1 MTDEQRPP
9 ARWTDAWRESYG
21 PHWAAKLALLGV
33 LAAVFAGLTPPSDPD
48 LPIHLAAGE
57 WVVRHRAVPFVEP
70 WAWTRPGEP
79 FQAYSWAI
87 EVAFY
92 LALRLG
98 GPLGLKALHGVLV
111 AGAGAAVIAL
121 GAAAGWRPR
130 TSLVVALLNLSVAAL
145 VACCVRPQ
153 IVLFAL
159 LPLAWALAYRI
170 ARRGPSWGGAAALFA
185 VSATA
190 ANTHLLFPLVAAS
203 GVVLLAE
210 SRGVDARRWLR
221 GVGAFAVAVLLG
233 WAASPYVL
241 EWPAVF
247 RLNFAPNPLIVYPS
261 PLGEYVPGFVS
272 GVTLGPGPL
281 ALILG
286 VAALPWLV
294 PARALDGRGRAAAG
308 ALWLVGLVAFA
319 LTARAFLLWWL
330 LVLPTAGLVV
340 EAAGDYL
347 AREAPLPRHLRIL
360 ALWAVCGVFLLTRLA
375 PFHGEGGEEGT
386 VASRTLPSPA
396 APWVDPIAS
405 WLACNA
411 GPEAGGRLL
420 TTHGFGSYLIWR
432 VPYLSPSVD
441 GRTIFADSVARP
453 ETFRG
458 AWDRGP
464 LHGPWR
470 TADLAILPRSFAVT
484 TVLDTAAGWRRVAVV
499 NRPEGTTGL
508 WVTERWWGRAGRAP
522 LPARALWLPP
532 RVACE
537 APAQSSPRSPGA
549 DGRR

>member
-1 MTDEQRPP
+1 MEDEQRPV

-21 PHWAAKLALLGV
+21 PHWAVKLGLLGMLV
-33 LAAVFAGLTPPSDPD
+33 AVFGGMTPPSDPD
-48 LPIHLAAGE
+48 LPIHLATGE
-57 WVVRHRAVPFVEP
+57 WIVRHRGVPFVEP
-70 WAWTRPGEP
+70 FAWTRPGEP

-92 LALRLG
+92 LALRVG
-98 GPLGLKALHGVLV
+98 GTLGLKALHGLLV
-111 AGAGAAVIAL
+111 AAAGAGVIAL

-130 TSLVVALLNLSVAAL
+130 TALVMALLNLSVAAL

-170 ARRGPSWGGAAALFA
+170 ARRGPSWRAALGLFV
-185 VSATA
+185 VSAAA
-190 ANTHLLFPLVAAS
+190 ANTHLLFPLVAAP
-203 GVVLLAE
+203 GVVLLLAPLD
-210 SRGVDARRWLR
+210 SRVGDRVRAI
-221 GVGAFAVAVLLG
+221 GAFALPVLLG
-233 WAASPYVL
+233 WAASPYAL

-272 GVTLGPGPL
+272 AVGLGPAPL
-281 ALILG
+281 ALILA
-286 VAALPWLV
+286 VAALPWLL
-294 PARALDGRGRAAAG
+294 PEGALPGRARVAAG
-308 ALWLVGLVAFA
+308 VFWLVGLVAFS

-330 LVLPTAGLVV
+330 LVLPTAALVV
-340 EAAGDYL
+340 EVAGSYL

-360 ALWAVCGVFLLTRLA
+360 ALWGLCGVFLLTRLSA
-375 PFHGEGGEEGT
+375 FHEQVVDDAT

-396 APWVDPIAS
+396 APWVDPIAT
-405 WLACNA
+405 WLACNVR
-411 GPEAGGRLL
+411 PDSGGRIF

-432 VPYLSPSVD
+432 LPDYSPSID

-464 LHGPWR
+464 VHGPWAS
-470 TADLAILPRSFAVT
+470 ADLAILPRSFAVT
-484 TVLDTAAGWRRVAVV
+484 GVLDTAAGWRRVAVV
-499 NRPEGTTGL
+499 NRAEGSTGL
-508 WVTERWWGRAGRAP
+508 WIAERWWQRAGRSS
-522 LPARALWLPP
+522 LPTHTIWLPP
-532 RVACE
+532 KRSGCGE
-537 APAQSSPRSPGA
+537 APSS
-549 DGRR
+549 GRVDLSR

>member
-1 MTDEQRPP
+1 M
-9 ARWTDAWRESYG
+9 DAWRESYG
-21 PHWAAKLALLGV
+21 PRWALELGLLGALV
-33 LAAVFAGLTPPSDPD
+33 ALFAALTPPSDPD
-48 LPIHLAAGE
+48 LAIHLAAGE
-57 WVVRHRAVPFVEP
+57 WIVRHGAVPFVEP

-92 LALRLG
+92 LVLRDG
-98 GPLGLKALHGVLV
+98 GPVGLKALHGVLV
-111 AGAGAAVIAL
+111 VAAGASVIAL
-121 GAAAGWRPR
+121 GAAAGCRPR
-130 TSLVVALLNLSVAAL
+130 TAL
-145 VACCVRPQ
+145 VACCIRPQ

-159 LPLAWALAYRI
+159 LPLAWALAYRM
-170 ARRGPSWGGAAALFA
+170 ARRGPSWPAAAALFA

-190 ANTHLLFPLVAAS
+190 ANTHLLFPLVAAP

-210 SRGVDARRWLR
+210 SRGMEARRWLR
-221 GVGAFAVAVLLG
+221 ATGTFALAVLLG
-233 WAASPYVL
+233 WAATPYVR
-241 EWPAVF
+241 EWPEIF

-272 GVTLGPGPL
+272 GVTLGPAPL
-281 ALILG
+281 ALIIAL
-286 VAALPWLV
+286 AALPWLV
-294 PARALDGRGRAAAG
+294 PTGALDGRGRAAAG

-330 LVLPTAGLVV
+330 LVLPTAGLVI
-340 EAAGDYL
+340 EAAGAYL
-347 AREAPLPRHLRIL
+347 AREAPLPRHLRIV

-375 PFHGEGGEEGT
+375 PFHADGGEAGT
-386 VASRTLPSPA
+386 VVSRTLPSPA

-411 GPEAGGRLL
+411 RPDSGGRVF
-420 TTHGFGSYLIWR
+420 TAHGFGSYLIWR
-432 VPYLSPSVD
+432 SPHLSPSID

-464 LHGPWR
+464 LYGPWA

-484 TVLDTAAGWRRVAVV
+484 SVLDTATGWRRVAVV
-499 NRPEGTTGL
+499 NRPEGSTGL
-508 WVTERWWGRAGRAP
+508 WVTERWWKRAGRAP
-522 LPARALWLPP
+522 LPARTLWLAPRGGCDETSPP
-532 RVACE
+532 SA
-537 APAQSSPRSPGA
+537 A
-549 DGRR
+549 DARR